1 MPRTLEKKRKRIRT
15 VSKRHGQRKQERDK
29 GGTSSTAAPF
39 TWQSNALKGTLLGRT
54 LTGWGGSTS
63 NHMPERSQVHLT
75 KKHDGVIPSLEFG
88 VTQIEVQIQLP

>member
-1 MPRTLEKKRKRIRT
+1 MDKENREKR
-15 VSKRHGQRKQERDK
+15 QR
-29 GGTSSTAAPF
+29 GTTSTAAPF

-63 NHMPERSQVHLT
+63 NHMPERPQVHLT

-88 VTQIEVQIQLP
+88 VTQTEVQIQLP